1 MAPKTNPGKANPGR
15 KLTAAAMELAA
26 LRPWHEITWR
36 EIASAAGLTL
46 DQAYELA
53 PSKAAILDLLA
64 RQADQ
69 AVLAAPVAAEEGSAR
84 DRLFDVVMRRFDAL
98 KPYRAGLASVAASAG
113 REPGTLLAG
122 LCGLGR
128 ASRALLIAAAIPTEG
143 LAGTLRVKG
152 LAALWL
158 SAMRKFLADE
168 SEDLAATMAAVDKGL
183 ARAEGLIGRFSPRRK
198 AQEPVHDSGPDE
210 PSPTGPEPQPL

>member
-1 MAPKTNPGKANPGR
+1 MASKTNPGKATPGR

-69 AVLAAPVAAEEGSAR
+69 AVLASPVAAEEGSAR

-98 KPYRAGLASVAASAG
+98 RPYRAGLASVAASAG

-122 LCGLGR
+122 LCSLGR
-128 ASRALLIAAAIPTEG
+128 ASRALLIAASIPTEG

-158 SAMRKFLADE
+158 SAMRRFLADE

-198 AQEPVHDSGPDE
+198 AQEPVHDRGPDD